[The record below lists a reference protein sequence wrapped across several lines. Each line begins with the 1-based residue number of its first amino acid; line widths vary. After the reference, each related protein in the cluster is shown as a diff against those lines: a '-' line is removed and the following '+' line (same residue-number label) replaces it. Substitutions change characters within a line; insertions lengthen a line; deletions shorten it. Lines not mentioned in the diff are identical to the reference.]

1 MVSNRER
8 FEVLRRTAN
17 VLVVK
22 GYKEIEKECVKNR
35 DQLQLNEMELE
46 TVKLSELSTDLKEI
60 KWNFHNKN
68 VLLVVDIPFNYK
80 LFV

>member
-1 MVSNRER
+1 MVSNREK

-22 GYKEIEKECVKNR
+22 GYEEETNQCVKNR
-35 DQLQLNEMELE
+35 DQLQIDERGLE
-46 TVKLSELSTDLKEI
+46 TVKLSDLPVDLKEI

>member
-1 MVSNRER
+1 MVSNREK
-8 FEVLRRTAN
+8 FEVLRRTVN

-22 GYKEIEKECVKNR
+22 GYEAEEKECVKSR
-35 DQLQLNEMELE
+35 DPLQLNETLE
-46 TVKLSELSTDLKEI
+46 TVKLSELPADLKEI
-60 KWNFHNKN
+60 KLNFHNKN

>member
-8 FEVLRRTAN
+8 FETLRRTVN

-22 GYKEIEKECVKNR
+22 GYEETEKEWVKNR
-35 DQLQLNEMELE
+35 DQLQLNETLE

-60 KWNFHNKN
+60 KLNFHNKN

-80 LFV
+80 LFI